1 MGDLSGCRALVTG
14 ASSGIGREIA
24 RELTA
29 QGCDLVVT
37 GRRRDRLEALA
48 AELRTARGVDVRVI
62 EQELEAED
70 APARLFAA
78 TEGAGL
84 EIDVLVNNAGFGD
97 YRAFA
102 DQSWERNADMLRVN
116 VLAMA
121 ELTHRFLG
129 PMLTRGRRGFI
140 LNVASIAAYEP
151 VPYFATYAA
160 SKHYVL
166 AFSESLAHELDG
178 TPVSVTC
185 ICPGATRTEFVER
198 AGQKV
203 GWIGR
208 RTFTDPDRVA
218 RSAVRA
224 MLRGRRNVIP
234 GLINKVTCWATR
246 LAPHRTLA
254 AASVLVLGKPDGR
267 AHLADENPDA
277 AKQQS

>member
-1 MGDLSGCRALVTG
+1 MSDLAGLRALVTG

-24 RELTA
+24 RELA
-29 QGCDLVVT
+29 GRKCDLVIT
-37 GRRRDRLEALA
+37 GRRGDRLEALA

-62 EQELEAED
+62 QQELEADD

-84 EIDVLVNNAGFGD
+84 SIDLLINNAGFGD

-102 DQSWERNADMLRVN
+102 DQSWQRNADMLRVN
-116 VLAMA
+116 VMAMA

-129 PMLTRGRRGFI
+129 PMLTRGRRAYI

-166 AFSESLAHELDG
+166 AFSESLAHELEG
-178 TPVSVTC
+178 THVSVTC

-208 RTFTDPDRVA
+208 RTFTDADRVA
-218 RSAVRA
+218 RTAVRA
-224 MLRGRRNVIP
+224 MLGGRRNVVP
-234 GLINKVTCWATR
+234 GLINKLTCLATR

-254 AASVLVLGKPDGR
+254 AASVFVLGKPDGR
-267 AHLADENPDA
+267 AHLADRNPDA
-277 AKQQS
+277 AR

>member
-1 MGDLSGCRALVTG
+1 MSDLAGRRALVTG

-24 RELTA
+24 RQLA
-29 QGCDLVVT
+29 QKKCDLVIT
-37 GRRRDRLEALA
+37 GRRRDRLDALA
-48 AELRTARGVDVRVI
+48 AELESARGVEVRVV
-62 EQELEAED
+62 EQALEEPD

-84 EIDVLVNNAGFGD
+84 PIDILVNNAGFGD

-102 DQSWERNADMLRVN
+102 DQSWQRNADMLRVN
-116 VLAMA
+116 VLALA

-129 PMLTRGRRGFI
+129 PMLTRGRRAYI
-140 LNVASIAAYEP
+140 LNLSSIAAYEP

-166 AFSESLAHELDG
+166 AFSESLAHELQG

-198 AGQKV
+198 ANQKV

-208 RTFTDPDRVA
+208 RTFTDPDQVA
-218 RSAVRA
+218 RAAVRA
-224 MLRGRRNVIP
+224 MLAGRRNAVP
-234 GLINKVTCWATR
+234 GLINKLTCLATR

-254 AASVLVLGKPDGR
+254 AASVFVLGRPAGR
-267 AHLADENPDA
+267 PHLADRNPDA
-277 AKQQS
+277 SKP